1 MFRYLICAQ
10 DLGQC
15 NSSLGKAAS
24 PVGTNIPVLKHKR
37 KPNQRR
43 QNSVELIEGA
53 RPAVNEHKRQNLL
66 VVTVWWSHNLESF
79 HCAVPKTVR
88 DMMWKI
94 VLPVLAA
101 VFAVDSSNCS
111 GMSMTKGLKMPS
123 TAVVE
128 HNKQSNSMFLSQVA
142 EVVGVKR
149 QLVAGLKYVIT
160 VRMGKTPCRKGTANE
175 VCAIHQDPAQALP
188 YQCEFTV
195 LVVPWRNETKM
206 LGQNC

>member
-1 MFRYLICAQ
+1 
-10 DLGQC
+10 
-15 NSSLGKAAS
+15 
-24 PVGTNIPVLKHKR
+24 
-37 KPNQRR
+37 
-43 QNSVELIEGA
+43 
-53 RPAVNEHKRQNLL
+53 
-66 VVTVWWSHNLESF
+66 
-79 HCAVPKTVR
+79 
-88 DMMWKI
+88 MMWKI
-94 VLPVLAA
+94 VLPVLVA
-101 VFAVDSSNCS
+101 VFAVDSSS
-111 GMSMTKGLKMPS
+111 KMLGGY
-123 TAVVE
+123 TNIDVNDEGAQNALNFAVVE

-206 LGQNC
+206 LEQNC